1 MAAGSKRN
9 RGLKKGKL
17 ARDYHARVPLGIP
30 MALFPMPRRFNPVR
44 SLPEARFALYKGHL
58 ARNHL
63 WKSLGRSGDRRFRP
77 DGQRPARN
85 PKNRSGDRRIE
96 PESFSQETLDV
107 R

>member
-17 ARDYHARVPLGIP
+17 ARVPLRTP
-30 MALFPMPRRFNPVR
+30 TALFPMPHRFDPVR
-44 SLPEARFALYKGHL
+44 SLLEARFALYKGHL

-63 WKSLGRSGDRRFRP
+63 WESLGRSGDRRFRP

-85 PKNRSGDRRIE
+85 PKTGPEVEELNQSHSHKRRWM
-96 PESFSQETLDV
+96 QDNQV
-107 R
+107 